1 MQKEEFVAFGKVL
14 DLLLDAICVVNRDGK
29 VVYISAACE
38 RIFGYSAKELTG
50 TSLMDLLH
58 PGDLEPTLRAAA
70 DVMSGHP
77 LMNFENRYV
86 RKDGK
91 IVHVTWSTNWSEADQ
106 LRVAVVR
113 DITEQKRLQAMQL
126 SLHRISEAAHAA
138 DDLLDLYRLIHEII
152 GELLPA
158 RNFFVAIYD
167 KDKDELSFPY
177 FEDELDEAPI
187 PMALDSGTFSGEVI
201 RSGQPLLFRSDAPIQ
216 LPDTIGPLVGSNPL
230 DWLGVPLRSSK
241 GVVGAIVVQ
250 SYSGGVRY
258 SEADQSLLQFVSNQI
273 AAVIERKKSENRLR
287 YVSRH
292 DALTGLPNR
301 EWFDACLQSTLER
314 HSRDGGRLALLYM
327 DLDTFKEANDNFGHL
342 AGDMLLRE
350 VANRIGRCI
359 RETDTAGR
367 VGGDEIAVLL
377 DPVRTPEDA
386 SIVAEKIRNVLVD
399 PFTIDGAQIRISAS
413 IGIAVYPDHGD
424 DSDTLL
430 RRADGAMYLAKKSG
444 GNCCQMVRD

>member
-50 TSLMDLLH
+50 TSLIDFLH
-58 PGDLEPTLRAAA
+58 PEDLESTRRATEE
-70 DVMSGHP
+70 VISGHP
-77 LMNFENRYV
+77 QQNFENRYV
-86 RKDGK
+86 RKDGT
-91 IVHVTWSTNWSEADQ
+91 IVHVTWSASWSEPDQ
-106 LRVAVVR
+106 LRIAVVR
-113 DITEQKRLQAMQL
+113 DISEQKRLQAMQL

-138 DDLLDLYRLIHEII
+138 DNLLDLYRLIHEII

-177 FEDELDEAPI
+177 FEDELDEAPT
-187 PMALDSGTFSGEVI
+187 PRSLDSGTFSGEVI
-201 RSGQPLLFRSDAPIQ
+201 RSGQPMLFRADAPIR
-216 LPDTIGPLVGSNPL
+216 LPDTIGPLVGSDSL

-250 SYSGGVRY
+250 SYSGDVRY

-287 YVSRH
+287 HVSRH

-301 EWFDACLQSTLER
+301 AWFDACLRSSLER
-314 HSRDGGRLALLYM
+314 HSQDGARLALLYI
-327 DLDTFKEANDNFGHL
+327 DLDTFKQANDNFGHL

-350 VANRIGRCI
+350 VASRIGRCI

-367 VGGDEIAVLL
+367 IGGDEIAVLL

-386 SIVAEKIRNVLVD
+386 SAVAEKIRNVLVD
-399 PFTIDGAQIRISAS
+399 PFAISGAQINISAS
-413 IGIAVYPDHGD
+413 IGIAVYPDHGE
-424 DSDTLL
+424 DSDKLL
-430 RRADGAMYLAKKSG
+430 RLADSAMYMAKKSG
-444 GNCCQMVRD
+444 GNCCQMVCD

>member
-14 DLLLDAICVVNRDGK
+14 DLLLDAVCVVNRDGK

-50 TSLMDLLH
+50 TSLMDLLY
-58 PGDLEPTLRAAA
+58 PDDLELTMRAAEKVIA
-70 DVMSGHP
+70 GHP
-77 LMNFENRYV
+77 QMNFENRYV

-91 IVHVTWSTNWSEADQ
+91 IVHLTWSANWSESDQ
-106 LRVAVVR
+106 LRMAVVR

-177 FEDELDEAPI
+177 FEDELDAAPTSR
-187 PMALDSGTFSGEVI
+187 PLDSGTLSGEVI
-201 RSGQPLLFRSDAPIQ
+201 RSGQPLLFRSDAPIR
-216 LPDTIGPLVGSNPL
+216 LPDTIGPLVGSNSL
-230 DWLGVPLRSSK
+230 DWLGVPLRSGK

-258 SEADQSLLQFVSNQI
+258 SDDDQSLLQFVSNQI

-301 EWFDACLQSTLER
+301 EWFDACLQSALEK
-314 HSRDGGRLALLYM
+314 HAHEGGRLALLYM

-350 VANRIGRCI
+350 VANRIGSCI

-386 SIVAEKIRNVLVD
+386 SVVAEKIRRILVD
-399 PFTIDGAQIRISAS
+399 PFLINGVQIRISAS
-413 IGIAVYPDHGD
+413 IGIAVYPDHGE
-424 DSDTLL
+424 DSSKLL
-430 RRADGAMYLAKKSG
+430 RRADSAMYLAKKSG
-444 GNCCQMVRD
+444 GNFCQMVRD